1 MGALIIIPQIV
12 VAGLAPWV
20 GYYSE
25 WFGRKP
31 LLLVGLGAQAVRAL
45 ALASF
50 NSVPT
55 YMLTQV
61 LDGISG
67 AIIGVLTLLVIT
79 DLTAG
84 SGRFNL
90 ARGMVA
96 TLSGI
101 AASVSTR
108 IFDPAVRRFYRVHC
122 DGGRGY
128 GVSSGC
134 PNALTRDQADQIY
147 RLITGSSRPD
157 RMLLSAKQRIMFF
170 RLKPGS

>member
-1 MGALIIIPQIV
+1 MVRSQT
-12 VAGLAPWV
+12 VAAGWPWRP
-20 GYYSE
+20 G
-25 WFGRKP
+25 
-31 LLLVGLGAQAVRAL
+31 RAL

-50 NSVPT
+50 NSYPT
-55 YMLTQV
+55 YVLAQV

-101 AASVSTR
+101 AASVSTSAFGFL
-108 IFDPAVRRFYRVHC
+108 IQRFGDSIGFVAM
-122 DGGRGY
+122 GAAGAA
-128 GVSSGC
+128 SG
-134 PNALTRDQADQIY
+134 
-147 RLITGSSRPD
+147 LIVL
-157 RMLLSAKQRIMFF
+157 MLLPET
-170 RLKPGS
+170 KPTKYSD